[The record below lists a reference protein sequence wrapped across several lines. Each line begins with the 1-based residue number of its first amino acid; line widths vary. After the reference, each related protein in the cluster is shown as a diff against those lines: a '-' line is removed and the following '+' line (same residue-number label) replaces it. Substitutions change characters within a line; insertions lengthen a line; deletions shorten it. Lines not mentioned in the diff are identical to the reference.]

1 MNLEEYG
8 RVKEMSYDKYCDYLR
23 GKYGCPKHDYPN
35 VADARPSEGLFIH
48 HIGENEIANL
58 SNESIR
64 VESDHKYQTPEMLC
78 YCDWLEHS
86 TYNRKVPRS
95 SRGGR
100 TICELR
106 VMLSVLCQCEPYVRA
121 KA

>member
-35 VADARPSEGLFIH
+35 TADARPLEGLFIH

-64 VESDHKYQTPEMLC
+64 VESDHKYQTPAMLLRLARAFAFA
-78 YCDWLEHS
+78 YYDW
-86 TYNRKVPRS
+86 
-95 SRGGR
+95 
-100 TICELR
+100 
-106 VMLSVLCQCEPYVRA
+106 
-121 KA
+121 